1 MSHRIL
7 GLLVA
12 GLFSVSA
19 SAQTAAPAKADAP
32 AANPAAKAA
41 GKGTSAPATSALVD
55 KAVNAIGRDALA
67 DARTAVIRARTK
79 HWEPDQS
86 VQAGG
91 EMRFAGDSTLVV
103 SRDLISGAARNEW
116 KKSLQYPSVREQSFS
131 EVFSNG
137 VGAVVG
143 IDSNSR
149 TKQNREANPPGHTM
163 SAARASVT
171 ARELARTSP
180 ILLWDMAQNPKRVKS
195 AGMQKAGGKS
205 LPAVSYDA
213 GIATFTVL
221 FDPASGLPERI
232 RTRDYDALQGDSD
245 YDLVLAD
252 WRDAGGMRFPFKQS
266 YQLNGRTVYDISVDA
281 VEVNASLSL
290 SLFSIPE
297 ALRPK
302 QAPKLSMA
310 GLSPQWII
318 RRQFIGNLLDSDA
331 MFFDGSAV
339 NGLTATD
346 LAPGVVHVTGGTHN
360 TMLVEMDKFVVVF
373 DAPIG
378 ERMSKATME
387 LAAKRFAGKPVKY
400 VVLTHH
406 HMDHTSGIRTFAAAG
421 ATIVVGK
428 GNGAFFRK
436 AITSSDK
443 LGADSPKK
451 AVKPSIIEVESRWI
465 ITDGKRDVGAYVAE
479 NPHATALLIG
489 YVPDAAVGFV
499 TDIWSPGAG
508 PLPAVANPPLQAVIN
523 TVRRFGLEPQRF
535 AGGHGGVASY
545 ADLAKISAQ

>member
-19 SAQTAAPAKADAP
+19 SAQTAAPAAAAP
-32 AANPAAKAA
+32 AGKPATKATANAAKA
-41 GKGTSAPATSALVD
+41 PATLGLVD
-55 KAVNAIGRDALA
+55 KAVNAIGRNALS
-67 DARTAVIRARTK
+67 DARTVVIRARTK

-149 TKQNREANPPGHTM
+149 NKQNREATPPGHTM
-163 SAARASVT
+163 SVARASVT

-180 ILLWDMAQNPKRVKS
+180 VLLWEMAQNPKRVKA

-232 RTRDYDALQGDSD
+232 RTMDYDALQGDSA

-252 WRDAGGMRFPFKQS
+252 WRDAG
-266 YQLNGRTVYDISVDA
+266 A
-281 VEVNASLSL
+281 CASRS
-290 SLFSIPE
+290 S
-297 ALRPK
+297 
-302 QAPKLSMA
+302 
-310 GLSPQWII
+310 SP
-318 RRQFIGNLLDSDA
+318 
-331 MFFDGSAV
+331 
-339 NGLTATD
+339 
-346 LAPGVVHVTGGTHN
+346 
-360 TMLVEMDKFVVVF
+360 
-373 DAPIG
+373 
-378 ERMSKATME
+378 
-387 LAAKRFAGKPVKY
+387 
-400 VVLTHH
+400 
-406 HMDHTSGIRTFAAAG
+406 TS
-421 ATIVVGK
+421 
-428 GNGAFFRK
+428 
-436 AITSSDK
+436 
-443 LGADSPKK
+443 
-451 AVKPSIIEVESRWI
+451 
-465 ITDGKRDVGAYVAE
+465 
-479 NPHATALLIG
+479 
-489 YVPDAAVGFV
+489 
-499 TDIWSPGAG
+499 
-508 PLPAVANPPLQAVIN
+508 
-523 TVRRFGLEPQRF
+523 
-535 AGGHGGVASY
+535 
-545 ADLAKISAQ
+545 

>member
-19 SAQTAAPAKADAP
+19 SAQTAAPAAAAP
-32 AANPAAKAA
+32 AGKPAAKAA
-41 GKGTSAPATSALVD
+41 KTPAMLGLVD
-55 KAVNAIGRDALA
+55 KAVNAIGRSALS
-67 DARTAVIRARTK
+67 DARTVVIRARTK

-149 TKQNREANPPGHTM
+149 NKQNREATPPGHTM
-163 SAARASVT
+163 SVARASVT

-180 ILLWDMAQNPKRVKS
+180 VLLWEMAQNPKRVKA

-205 LPAVSYDA
+205 MPAVSYDA

-232 RTRDYDALQGDSD
+232 RTMDYDALQGDSA
-245 YDLVLAD
+245 YDLVLSD

-266 YQLNGRTVYDISVDA
+266 YQLNGRTVYETSVDA

-290 SLFSIPE
+290 ALFAIPE

-302 QAPKLSMA
+302 QVPKLSMA

-318 RRQFIGNLLDSDA
+318 RRQFIGNLLDADA

-339 NGLTATD
+339 QGLTGTD
-346 LAPGVVHVTGGTHN
+346 LANGVVHVTGGTHN

-378 ERMSKATME
+378 ERMSKATLEM
-387 LAAKRFAGKPVKY
+387 AGKRFPGKPVKY

-406 HMDHTSGIRTFAAAG
+406 HMDHTSGVRTFAAAG
-421 ATIVVGK
+421 VTIVVGK

-436 AITSSDK
+436 AITSPSS
-443 LGADSPKK
+443 LGADAPKK

-508 PLPAVANPPLQAVIN
+508 PLPAVANPSLQAVIN

-535 AGGHGGVASY
+535 AGGHGGVANY
-545 ADLAKISAQ
+545 ADLARISAQ